1 MLCLDGE
8 VQTSCPLASR
18 PTMESEESMT
28 TEQPNAPQEFGDTE
42 CIRATDL
49 YWQLARAAQVRALVS
64 MLSGVATLFHLAFV
78 HFFLTEIIPVLDK
91 KQHDG
96 WFLLVFIVAFFGSGL
111 IVSWLMT
118 VFYCRPQVV
127 CPRCAQSLWSCGTD
141 NFKPRRMRIR
151 SGVTCCPH
159 CYLPIR

>member
-8 VQTSCPLASR
+8 VQTSCPLAFR

-64 MLSGVATLFHLAFV
+64 MLSCVATIFAFA
-78 HFFLTEIIPVLDK
+78 FLRFYLTDIVPVMK
-91 KQHDG
+91 KQHED
-96 WFLLVFIVAFFGSGL
+96 WFLFAFIAALIGSMFV
-111 IVSWLMT
+111 VSWLMT
-118 VFYCRPQVV
+118 VSYCRPQVV

>member
-1 MLCLDGE
+1 
-8 VQTSCPLASR
+8 
-18 PTMESEESMT
+18 MT
-28 TEQPNAPQEFGDTE
+28 TEQPNSPPEVEEAYYLP
-42 CIRATDL
+42 ATDL
-49 YWQLARAAQVRALVS
+49 YWQLIRAAQVRALVS
-64 MLSGVATLFHLAFV
+64 MLSGVATFFAFALI
-78 HFFLTEIIPVLDK
+78 HFVLTEIIPVMK
-91 KQHDG
+91 RQHDG
-96 WFLLVFIVAFFGSGL
+96 WFVFLYMTAIVGSVFV
-111 IVSWLMT
+111 VSWLMT